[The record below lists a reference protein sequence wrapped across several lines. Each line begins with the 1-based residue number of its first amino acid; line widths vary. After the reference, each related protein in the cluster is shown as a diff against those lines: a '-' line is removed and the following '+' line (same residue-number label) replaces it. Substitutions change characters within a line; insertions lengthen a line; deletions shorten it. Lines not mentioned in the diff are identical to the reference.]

1 MTEARSMSEIGSYV
15 LEAPPGAEGVV
26 VLGVHGSDYR
36 LELVSTVDAESFP
49 EPRSQRNRRI
59 HGVIEARALKLH
71 RASAGGR
78 FIEPVHGRPR
88 ILQGT
93 VYEVDLA
100 NDRLLMDVVV
110 PMWVTVET
118 EITGQA
124 ACEFSQGD
132 LLNFYVESDISF
144 TPRD

>member
-1 MTEARSMSEIGSYV
+1 MTEARSISEIGSYI
-15 LEAPPGAEGVV
+15 LEAPPNEDGVV
-26 VLGVHGSDYR
+26 VGVHGTDYR
-36 LELVSTVDAESFP
+36 LELNSTVEPEDFP
-49 EPRSQRNRRI
+49 APKSQRNRRI

-71 RASAGGR
+71 LATAGGR

-100 NDRLLMDVVV
+100 KDRLLMDVVV

-118 EITGQA
+118 EVTGQA
-124 ACEFSQGD
+124 ASEFSQGD
-132 LLNFYVESDISF
+132 LLNFYVESDIRF
-144 TPRD
+144 TPKD